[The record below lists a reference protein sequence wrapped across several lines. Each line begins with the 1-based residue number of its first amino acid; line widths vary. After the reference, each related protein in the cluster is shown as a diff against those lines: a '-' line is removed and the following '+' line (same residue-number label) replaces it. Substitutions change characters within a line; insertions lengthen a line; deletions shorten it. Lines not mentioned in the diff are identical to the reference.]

1 MIRQQLICDVSPN
14 SLVNSFDN
22 PAFKSLVIFD
32 NQEYLE
38 IKFTQDSLKQLTEII
53 AHLTRLQQLLVES
66 KKQDIIT
73 QLNSLNLPVVI
84 THNPEKITSIVADNS
99 DQEIPF

>member
-22 PAFKSLVIFD
+22 PGFKSLVIFD

-38 IKFTQDSLKQLTEII
+38 IQFTQGSLKQLTEII

-73 QLNSLNLPVVI
+73 QLNSLNLPVFI
-84 THNPEKITSIVADNS
+84 PNNPEKPTSIVAGDS
-99 DQEIPF
+99 DEEIPF

>member
-22 PAFKSLVIFD
+22 SAFKSLVIFD

-38 IKFTQDSLKQLTEII
+38 IKFTQHSLKQLSEII

-73 QLNSLNLPVVI
+73 QLHSLNVPVVI
-84 THNPEKITSIVADNS
+84 PNNSEKATSIIAANS
-99 DQEIPF
+99 DEEIPF

>member
-22 PAFKSLVIFD
+22 SGFKSLVIFD

-38 IKFTQDSLKQLTEII
+38 IKFTQSCLKQLTEII

-73 QLNSLNLPVVI
+73 QLNSLNIPVVI
-84 THNPEKITSIVADNS
+84 PNNPEKPTSIMVGNS
-99 DQEIPF
+99 DEEIPF